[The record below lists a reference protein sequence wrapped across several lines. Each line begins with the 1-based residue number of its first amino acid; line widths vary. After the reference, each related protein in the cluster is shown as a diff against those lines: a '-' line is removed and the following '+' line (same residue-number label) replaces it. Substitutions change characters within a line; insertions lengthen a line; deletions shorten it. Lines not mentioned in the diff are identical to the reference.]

1 MDELG
6 NFEIWFIT
14 GSQHLYGLET
24 LDQVAE
30 NSRQVVAGL
39 NPSGNIPVKIVLK
52 PVLVDRG

>member
-1 MDELG
+1 MHELG

-14 GSQHLYGLET
+14 GSQHLYGPET

-39 NPSGNIPVKIVLK
+39 NASGNIPRTL
-52 PVLVDRG
+52 